1 MSAAYTAGA
10 AIDSVPG
17 RRWSLRWALLG
28 GLVAVAAVGLGRP
41 LLLDRGAAPAVDTTA
56 RAAAAALAAFREATD
71 PLVKEGGQVVAMGL
85 KPGVADVANQAF
97 GQDVLLS
104 MASGWAAELDGLR
117 AEMAEVP
124 APGFLAEAHFFYVE
138 CLEGYATAARAL
150 HAAAGAADPIRRD
163 ELIDLAADLGTAADR
178 LYDRAQAVI
187 ERHEARLRP
196 NDEE

>member
-41 LLLDRGAAPAVDTTA
+41 LLLDRGAAPALDTTA
-56 RAAAAALAAFREATD
+56 RDAAALAAFREVTD

-104 MASGWAAELDGLR
+104 MASGWATELDGLR

-124 APGFLAEAHFFYVE
+124 APGFLAEAHFLYVE
-138 CLEGYATAARAL
+138 CLEGYATAARTL
-150 HAAAGAADPIRRD
+150 HAAASAVDATRRD

-178 LYDRAQAVI
+178 LYDRAQAAI
-187 ERHEARLRP
+187 ERHEDRLRT